1 MTCAITLVDDAA
13 LIDLAGALLDKSAL
27 PPLAAQPQPTQ
38 PRFARTASVLPR
50 SLHQV
55 CTVPARSGQHRLP
68 APCRPCAPVPA
79 AAHDRPPDPAH
90 AVAHPCSRARVL
102 HPPKSAPERTMSTS
116 PPQSDAGSAQS
127 QLASARSG
135 TGSAPGSTSAS
146 GSGSNG
152 SRSDGSAP
160 RVPGNK
166 LLAPPNDARA
176 RALPPQQQPHDF
188 DEWTANEYAAL
199 RSMFANAAVFGNG
212 APQLHSGPFAMPAQV
227 SAAAAA
233 AVGSHRLFS
242 ASRSGNGAYLTDMFL
257 VLTVADPRNR
267 GRHQLQVSA
276 HSLIDKILDLMLVV
290 APNGTI
296 VWSSPS
302 APKVVGFPC
311 TELSSHHLGEFL
323 HPEDMAYLA
332 RIITVTVAQDSH
344 FVQTFR
350 FRRKN
355 ADYILLEIAG
365 RVLHFDT
372 PASADGD
379 SNGAPASNGNSST
392 ATAAAH
398 PFNVPYGPGNVM
410 AAAAAMAT
418 VHYPASSSS
427 SASAPLAPRSPLVLL
442 TCREYP
448 QSALTEMLDAV
459 VDLRNENLL
468 LRQRLN
474 GMYERAGKRVPET
487 SALHDDLA
495 PKRVLNLAAVPEP
508 DAMVVDDP
516 VLNVMQSPEP
526 APAGPADEAPP
537 PKRVRKKRKPPPVAR
552 SSDLPE
558 RACIDCGTTQS
569 PEWRKGPTGA
579 KTLCNACGLRFAKRK
594 KMEMEPA
601 PVPPGSA

>member
-1 MTCAITLVDDAA
+1 
-13 LIDLAGALLDKSAL
+13 
-27 PPLAAQPQPTQ
+27 
-38 PRFARTASVLPR
+38 
-50 SLHQV
+50 
-55 CTVPARSGQHRLP
+55 
-68 APCRPCAPVPA
+68 
-79 AAHDRPPDPAH
+79 
-90 AVAHPCSRARVL
+90 
-102 HPPKSAPERTMSTS
+102 MSTS
-116 PPQSDAGSAQS
+116 PPQSDAGSSQS
-127 QLASARSG
+127 QSASARSA
-135 TGSAPGSTSAS
+135 TGSAPGFTSASAS

-160 RVPGNK
+160 RVPGNQ
-166 LLAPPNDARA
+166 LLAPPNDARH
-176 RALPPQQQPHDF
+176 ALPPQQLHDC
-188 DEWTANEYAAL
+188 DELTTNDYAAL
-199 RSMFANAAVFGNG
+199 RSMFANAAVVANG
-212 APQLHSGPFAMPAQV
+212 APHLHAGPSQAHNFAFAMPVPA
-227 SAAAAA
+227 AAPAAAAEAAAA
-233 AVGSHRLFS
+233 AVGSQMAPPLPAPPVTAASGRLHLTRPS
-242 ASRSGNGAYLTDMFL
+242 AATTATNGAL
-257 VLTVADPRNR
+257 DPSPVPLPPSSAPAVGISGARTGSGAR
-267 GRHQLQVSA
+267 PSAASATGRETPAALLGVKERQWA

-332 RIITVTVAQDSH
+332 RILTVTVAQDSH

-365 RVLHFDT
+365 RVLHFHT
-372 PASADGD
+372 PASANGD
-379 SNGAPASNGNSST
+379 AIVAPASNSN
-392 ATAAAH
+392 AAAAAAH
-398 PFNVPYGPGNVM
+398 PLNVPYGPGNVM

-418 VHYPASSSS
+418 AQYSASL
-427 SASAPLAPRSPLVLL
+427 SAPLAPRSPLVLL

-474 GMYERAGKRVPET
+474 GMYERAGKRVPDT

-495 PKRVLNLAAVPEP
+495 PKRVLHLDAVPEP

-516 VLNVMQSPEP
+516 ILNVVQSPEP
-526 APAGPADEAPP
+526 APAGPADEAAP

-601 PVPPGSA
+601 TVPPGSA